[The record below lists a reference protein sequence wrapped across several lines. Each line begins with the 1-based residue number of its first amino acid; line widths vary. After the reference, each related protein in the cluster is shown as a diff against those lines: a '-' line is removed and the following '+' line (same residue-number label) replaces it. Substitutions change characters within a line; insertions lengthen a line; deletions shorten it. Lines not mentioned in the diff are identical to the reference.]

1 MARLCFYKSVARV
14 WHRQGVQPPK
24 RLGQLSGWA
33 KPIEDCPLHMSPD
46 TVDEHRQLVL
56 GTKWLDGNHH
66 GMTFS
71 PLFLLLYG
79 QIERMQAK

>member
-1 MARLCFYKSVARV
+1 M
-14 WHRQGVQPPK
+14 
-24 RLGQLSGWA
+24 RLGRPSGQGKALWKTGKPSGWA
-33 KPIEDCPLHMSPD
+33 KPNEDCPLHRSPD